1 MSLSETAQELQK
13 IERLLQSANEELELY
28 RALLYR
34 VHQTSPDLVLKPGE
48 IRCPITFEVSF
59 KVVEEGVQLSVFD
72 AQSIG
77 LTSKYQRIYQQI
89 RELV

>member
-34 VHQTSPDLVLKPGE
+34 VHQTNPDLLLKAGE
-48 IRCPITFEVSF
+48 VRCPITFEVSF
-59 KVVEEGVQLSVFD
+59 KVVEGGVQLSVFD
-72 AQSIG
+72 ADRVG

-89 RELV
+89 KELV